1 MRRLSFNKVLFDIKI
16 NMVLLMHHQITR
28 HQMDLTL
35 GIGRLHKGYKLG
47 CLRQRL
53 LSSPLK
59 RGLGGYNKLHAP
71 LSPPCEGGDW
81 GVVNLV
87 VATPHSVNRFNL
99 RNLCP
104 IFGCGSATQSSSVFN
119 CRIQK
124 LLYTIL
130 FSRQLCYCYHWLYCY
145 KNIKIKNIPWKP

>member
-59 RGLGGYNKLHAP
+59 RGLGGTTNY
-71 LSPPCEGGDW
+71 
-81 GVVNLV
+81 
-87 VATPHSVNRFNL
+87 T
-99 RNLCP
+99 
-104 IFGCGSATQSSSVFN
+104 
-119 CRIQK
+119 
-124 LLYTIL
+124 LLYPLLAKEGIEG
-130 FSRQLCYCYHWLYCY
+130 WL
-145 KNIKIKNIPWKP
+145 IWLWLLHTV